1 MAISIKSIVL
11 NILRSLCV
19 RESKIMEAAPVDKP
33 EVKNNGPKMALFHK
47 GLALKAD
54 NKIPV

>member
-1 MAISIKSIVL
+1 MA
-11 NILRSLCV
+11 
-19 RESKIMEAAPVDKP
+19 AAPVERPD
-33 EVKNNGPKMALFHK
+33 VKNKGPKMALFHS